1 MMIARGE
8 RGSVSVLVAAILFLA
23 GALCL
28 VSVDLARA
36 LEAKAQAQT
45 AADAAS
51 LAAARELALAT
62 DQGPQAAADYA
73 IRNGATLVSC
83 QCAQG
88 TYEAIVDVEVPV
100 DLLFVGSDRTVHAKA
115 RAIVDLG

>member
-1 MMIARGE
+1 VSYTPGE
-8 RGSVSVLVAAILFLA
+8 RGSISVLAAAILVLA
-23 GALCL
+23 CALCL
-28 VSVDLARA
+28 IAVDLARA
-36 LEAKAQAQT
+36 LEAKAEAQT
-45 AADAAS
+45 AADAAA
-51 LAAARELALAT
+51 LAAARELAFDT

-73 IRNGATLVSC
+73 LRNGATLVSC
-83 QCAQG
+83 TCAEG